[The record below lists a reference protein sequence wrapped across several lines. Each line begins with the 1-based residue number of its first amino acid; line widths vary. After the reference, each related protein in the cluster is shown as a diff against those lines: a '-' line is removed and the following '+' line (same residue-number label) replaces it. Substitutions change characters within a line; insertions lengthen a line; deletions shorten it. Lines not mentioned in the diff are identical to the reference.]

1 MADLIPA
8 ELGEFE
14 DALAQARFTD
24 RAEYVR
30 GRNAAHALL
39 RLVDA
44 IYGAKPS
51 RHGEELCPPIPEAC
65 RFCEGEAAGLAKAR
79 ALITN
84 YLSHT
89 DLDEEPSR

>member
-8 ELGEFE
+8 ELGVFE

-30 GRNAAHALL
+30 GRNAAHTLL

-44 IYGAKPS
+44 IYRAKPS
-51 RHGEELCPPIPEAC
+51 MHGDGAPIPDEC
-65 RFCEGEAAGLAKAR
+65 RFCKGELAGLAKAR

-84 YLSHT
+84 YLTHT
-89 DLDEEPSR
+89 DLDEEPPR